1 MTDGEMR
8 LQGQEIVNM
17 IRNLEISDNEILG
30 QIKEKS
36 YLVEIKLMSG
46 RNLFMEAVDSGRIDL
61 TKALKELGSDIN
73 LRCIGSGTCGNAM
86 NLAKT
91 NEMVEYLL
99 EIGVEVIQCFELREN
114 AVHPVMSFASWN
126 QIEMVDYWRKKEK
139 SMSTAPG
146 FIHDMD
152 FAVAKQISMMNQ
164 HDGLEYLLKDDE
176 LYSIYMNEI
185 RPEESADSMKF
196 IRRALKELDNPDL
209 ADRIKEICK
218 RK

>member
-46 RNLFMEAVDSGRIDL
+46 RNLFMEAVDNGRIDL

-91 NEMVEYLL
+91 KEMVEYLL
-99 EIGVEVIQCFELREN
+99 EIGVEVIPFIQLCLLQAGIKLRWLTIGEKKK
-114 AVHPVMSFASWN
+114 N
-126 QIEMVDYWRKKEK
+126 QDLL
-139 SMSTAPG
+139 P
-146 FIHDMD
+146 
-152 FAVAKQISMMNQ
+152 Q
-164 HDGLEYLLKDDE
+164 GL
-176 LYSIYMNEI
+176 YMI
-185 RPEESADSMKF
+185 
-196 IRRALKELDNPDL
+196 
-209 ADRIKEICK
+209 
-218 RK
+218 